1 MTTPDDSYP
10 DSWKRSN
17 GAPRGTPAA
26 PTEAVAMAI
35 DAFVAALS
43 PEEFDQLV
51 ARTRG

>member
-1 MTTPDDSYP
+1 MTDPVEYP

-17 GAPRGTPAA
+17 GAPRAGFPA
-26 PTEAVAMAI
+26 PSEAVAMAI
-35 DAFVAALS
+35 DAFIAALS